1 MIGATMKRAFAES
14 WSRRSSFWFQ
24 IAIMI
29 LNDAVFVVFWFLF
42 FDEVGEVRGWDAH
55 DALLLLS
62 VLATAAGLVMGLFAN
77 SRRLG
82 EMISGG
88 GMDAVLSLP
97 VNPLAY
103 LLVRRVDT
111 AMLGDIVFG
120 PILFVALG
128 GVTLERTILYVT
140 GSILGAVVFLSFL
153 VILGSL
159 TFFIGGR
166 GEHADF
172 GFQAVLILA
181 SYPIEIFGGPTR
193 LLLFTLVPAGF
204 ITGIPTKL
212 VDDFAWGTIALLVGV
227 AAALGAVAYATF
239 SVGLR
244 RYRSG
249 SVWTQA

>member
-24 IAIMI
+24 ISIMV

-42 FDEVGEVRGWDAH
+42 FDEVGEVRGWDAR

-103 LLVRRVDT
+103 LLVRRIDT

-172 GFQAVLILA
+172 GFQAVLIFASVPDRDIRRADPALA
-181 SYPIEIFGGPTR
+181 VHVGAGR
-193 LLLFTLVPAGF
+193 LHHGHPHEA
-204 ITGIPTKL
+204 
-212 VDDFAWGTIALLVGV
+212 
-227 AAALGAVAYATF
+227 
-239 SVGLR
+239 R
-244 RYRSG
+244 R
-249 SVWTQA
+249 